1 MAVPHVKQ
9 QLKPAGFGKSL
20 MSTVLDVE
28 VILALA
34 SIGCLS
40 G

>member
-1 MAVPHVKQ
+1 MAVPCIKQ
-9 QLKPAGFGKSL
+9 QLKPASFGNSL
-20 MSTVLDVE
+20 MSAVLEVK

-34 SIGCLS
+34 SIGYLS